1 MDMNAQERLVAAMEL
16 LRQDIELYA
25 QAQREAH
32 LQIKEDVLNL
42 TAGAFMACNPY
53 ASLEIM
59 SQVMINMDNL
69 KLGQDLLFH
78 QVEGHW
84 EALTDAAR
92 ELYHGT
98 GVEQQ
103 VPPMEIVIDLTRN

>member
-32 LQIKEDVLNL
+32 LEIKEEVLNL
-42 TAGAFMACNPY
+42 TAGAFMAGNPC

-59 SQVMINMDNL
+59 SQVMINLDNL
-69 KLGQDLLFH
+69 KLGQDLLLH
-78 QVEGHW
+78 QVEDHW

-92 ELYHGT
+92 ELYHGS

-103 VPPMEIVIDLTRN
+103 APQMETVIDLTRN